1 MSQSLFRLSIN
12 TARSIKITSN
22 SSFCECLSCLLLKH
36 CFQFRKI
43 CPFFFTFVFVV
54 AFFAHFKWFCGYSV
68 STSTSTAIEHSSLRN
83 PLDYIVGA
91 PWGAKLNFQLLYVVV
106 VCVRRMEAYVSPRT
120 LGWLFTYVF
129 CTCLSILRL
138 THRNLFYVLWYIATR
153 LPLFSP
159 IFAEIKQ
166 IILIPKVSDYWRI

>member
-43 CPFFFTFVFVV
+43 CPFFFYICFCSRIFCTFQVILI
-54 AFFAHFKWFCGYSV
+54 SV

-91 PWGAKLNFQLLYVVV
+91 PWGAKLNFNSFFLMLYAYAVWKRMCRFVHPV
-106 VCVRRMEAYVSPRT
+106 DCSRMCIALVFPFCGWHIAIFFTFCDTSQRVCRFFHQFSQRLSK
-120 LGWLFTYVF
+120 LF
-129 CTCLSILRL
+129 
-138 THRNLFYVLWYIATR
+138 
-153 LPLFSP
+153 
-159 IFAEIKQ
+159 
-166 IILIPKVSDYWRI
+166 

>member
-1 MSQSLFRLSIN
+1 MSLVSATQTLFSISKNLRL
-12 TARSIKITSN
+12 
-22 SSFCECLSCLLLKH
+22 
-36 CFQFRKI
+36 
-43 CPFFFTFVFVV
+43 FFSFVFVV

-68 STSTSTAIEHSSLRN
+68 STSTSTEIEHSSLRN

-120 LGWLFTYVF
+120 LGWFFTYVF

-138 THRNLFYVLWYIATR
+138 THRNLFCCWNIATR

-166 IILIPKVSDYWRI
+166 IILIPKNLSDYWRI

>member
-68 STSTSTAIEHSSLRN
+68 STSTSTAIEHSSLHN

-91 PWGAKLNFQLLYVVV
+91 PWGAKLNFNSFLSWCCMRTPYGI
-106 VCVRRMEAYVSPRT
+106 VCVASYTRLIVHVCV
-120 LGWLFTYVF
+120 LH
-129 CTCLSILRL
+129 LSFHFAADTSQSFLRFVI
-138 THRNLFYVLWYIATR
+138 HRNASAAFFTNFR
-153 LPLFSP
+153 R
-159 IFAEIKQ
+159 
-166 IILIPKVSDYWRI
+166 D